1 MDKPPWL
8 KIRYDPAS
16 GKVKGLLARYRL
28 NTVCQS
34 ARCPNRQEC
43 WASGTATFMVLGD
56 ECTRNC
62 RFCAIK
68 TNPKPKAPDQ
78 TEPER
83 LAKAVSELGLRY
95 VVLTSV
101 DRDDLPDFGAGH
113 FAECIRAIKKTNPKI
128 LVEAL
133 VPDFNC
139 DKTAIQKITNSGVD
153 VLGHN
158 IETVERLTPKVR
170 DARAGY
176 RKSLDVLRLFRT
188 LDTGHRTPAT
198 KSSLMLGLGETRE
211 EVTKAMEDLREAK
224 VDILTMG
231 QYLQPSKKQLPV
243 ERYVHPDEF
252 REYERIGRDIGFR
265 SVISGPFV
273 RSSYHA
279 EKALLGRF

>member
-8 KIRYDPAS
+8 KIRYNPAS
-16 GKVKGLLARYRL
+16 GKMKELLAKYLL

-34 ARCPNRQEC
+34 AHCPNCQEC

-68 TNPKPKAPDQ
+68 TNPKPKKPDAG
-78 TEPER
+78 EPER
-83 LAKAVSELGLRY
+83 LAKAVSELGLKY

-113 FAECIRAIKKTNPKI
+113 FADCIKAIKETNPKI

-139 DKTAIQKITNSGVD
+139 DKKAIQKVTRSGVD

-158 IETVERLTPKVR
+158 IETTERLTPKVR

-176 RKSLDVLRLFRT
+176 RKSLDALSIFKAQNLK
-188 LDTGHRTPAT
+188 LKT
-198 KSSLMLGLGETRE
+198 KSSLMLGLGETKD
-211 EVTKAMEDLREAK
+211 EVEGTMHDLREAK
-224 VDILTMG
+224 VDILTIG
-231 QYLQPSKKQLPV
+231 QYLQPTKRQLSV
-243 ERYVHPDEF
+243 ARYVPPEEF
-252 REYERIGRDIGFR
+252 KEYERLGHDAGFR

-279 EKALLGRF
+279 ADSFNIVN

>member
-8 KIRYDPAS
+8 KIRYNPAS
-16 GKVKGLLARYRL
+16 GKVKELLAKYRL

-34 ARCPNRQEC
+34 AHCPNCQEC
-43 WASGTATFMVLGD
+43 WASGTATFMVLGE

-68 TNPKPKAPDQ
+68 TNPKPKKPDS

-101 DRDDLPDFGAGH
+101 DRDDLPDFGASH
-113 FAECIRAIKKTNPKI
+113 FAKCIRAIKESNQKI
-128 LVEAL
+128 TVEAL

-139 DKTAIQKITNSGVD
+139 DKKAIQKIIDSGVD

-158 IETVERLTPKVR
+158 IETVERLTPEVR

-176 RKSLDVLRLFRT
+176 RKSLDALRLFKAQSART
-188 LDTGHRTPAT
+188 QNPKLKT
-198 KSSLMLGLGETRE
+198 KSSLMLGLGETKDE
-211 EVTKAMEDLREAK
+211 ITKAMKDLREAK
-224 VDILTMG
+224 VDILTIG

-252 REYERIGRDIGFR
+252 KEHERIGHTTGFR

-279 EKALLGRF
+279 AEALL